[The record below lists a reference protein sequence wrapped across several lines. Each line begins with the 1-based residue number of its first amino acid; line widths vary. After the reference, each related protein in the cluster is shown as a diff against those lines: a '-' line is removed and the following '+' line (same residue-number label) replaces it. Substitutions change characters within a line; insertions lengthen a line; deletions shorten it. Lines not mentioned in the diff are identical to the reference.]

1 MVEMPCS
8 KAGDMG
14 LITGQGTNIPRVP
27 HGVAKKVKIKTKQS
41 LEDAKER

>member
-14 LITGQGTNIPRVP
+14 LITGQGTNIPRATWC
-27 HGVAKKVKIKTKQS
+27 GQKVKIKTKQS